1 MSNFTTLSK
10 DGYSVIVMN
19 SDSLDTQTTA
29 ELRSE
34 LVLLAGGGVKD
45 MVLDLSHCHYC
56 DTAGLSAIL
65 IAHRLC
71 KDGHLVLSGVSEEV
85 GNMLSIQR
93 FDPELIIESNLSDA
107 EQKMNTIIAAQ

>member
-1 MSNFTTLSK
+1 MATPHISAQMDGLSYPPCTLAK
-10 DGYSVIVMN
+10 EL
-19 SDSLDTQTTA
+19 SLTA
-29 ELRSE
+29 
-34 LVLLAGGGVKD
+34 LLARV
-45 MVLDLSHCHYC
+45 
-56 DTAGLSAIL
+56 

-107 EQKMNTIIAAQ
+107 EQKMKLKSKVLFMIFSIHQ